1 MDKSVTDTARI
12 VPVALGER
20 SYDIVIGAGTIAM
33 LGERLRGL
41 TKSNRVAVITDET
54 VNALHGPAIAE
65 ALADFH
71 THMIV
76 RPEGEDQK
84 SMAGLEAV
92 LDSLF
97 RAGLDRSDTIL
108 AFGGGVMGDLT
119 GFAASIY
126 KRGAT
131 FVQVPTTLLAQV
143 DSSVG
148 GKTAINNIYGKNL
161 VGAFYQPKL
170 VLIDTDFLSTLPER
184 QVKAGYAEIL
194 KYGLIDRPNFFDVLD
209 NGLDNGLGKRL
220 LALNPD
226 ALTQAIS
233 VSCTAKADVVA
244 QDEREGGVR
253 ALLNLGHTFA
263 HALELTA
270 GYDGDLLHGEA
281 VSAGMDMAFEFSA
294 RLGICPEAASIQLKD
309 HLTRLSMPRR
319 EDMAEFLTDPDSLLT
334 HMRQDKKNS
343 DGQITLILARA
354 IGESFIHRGVDE
366 AELLSYLKDITP

>member
-1 MDKSVTDTARI
+1 MTDTARI